1 MYEDVRIITIRQQEY
16 PAVFN
21 TAALEE
27 VTRRYGGLTELGETM
42 KEPAKAIAEIAW
54 LMALLTA
61 QGAALKKLQEGVEI
75 KTYNADEIKI
85 LMSPKE
91 LMDQSDLVIEIINAG
106 MGDEDEADGEDTE
119 IDEVLE
125 EIEASKKEP
134 GAGD

>member
-54 LMALLTA
+54 LIALLTA

-106 MGDEDEADGEDTE
+106 MGDDGDDADDGAE

-125 EIEASKKEP
+125 EIEASKNVE
-134 GAGD
+134 GAGA

>member
-61 QGAALKKLQEGVEI
+61 QGAALKNLQEGVEI

>member
-54 LMALLTA
+54 LIAQLTA

-106 MGDEDEADGEDTE
+106 MGDDGDDADDGAE

-125 EIEASKKEP
+125 EIEASKNVE

>member
-27 VTRRYGGLTELGETM
+27 VTRRYGGLAELGEAM
-42 KEPAKAIAEIAW
+42 KEPTNAIAEIAW
-54 LMALLTA
+54 LMALLIT
-61 QGAALKKLQEGVEI
+61 QGAALKQLQEGVEA
-75 KTYNADEIKI
+75 KTYKANEIKI

-106 MGDEDEADGEDTE
+106 MGEDDADDGAE

-125 EIEASKKEP
+125 EIEASKNVE

>member
-27 VTRRYGGLTELGETM
+27 VTRRYGGLTELGDAM
-42 KEPAKAIAEIAW
+42 KDPANAISEIAW
-54 LMALLTA
+54 IIALVTA
-61 QGAALKKLQEGVEI
+61 QGAALKRLQEGSDI
-75 KTYNADEIKI
+75 KTYSADEIKI

-106 MGDEDEADGEDTE
+106 MGEDEVDGQTTE
-119 IDEVLE
+119 VDEVLE

>member
-1 MYEDVRIITIRQQEY
+1 MYEDVRIITIGRQEY

-54 LMALLTA
+54 LIAQLTT
-61 QGAALKKLQEGVEI
+61 QGAALKKLQEGVET
-75 KTYNADEIKI
+75 KTYSADEVKI

-91 LMDQSDLVIEIINAG
+91 LMDQADLVIEIINAG
-106 MGDEDEADGEDTE
+106 MGDEDETPDEDTE

-125 EIEASKKEP
+125 EIDALKKEP
-134 GAGD
+134 GAGA

>member
-1 MYEDVRIITIRQQEY
+1 MYEDGRNIRIRGQEHF
-16 PAVFN
+16 AVFN

-106 MGDEDEADGEDTE
+106 MGDDGDDADDGAE

-125 EIEASKKEP
+125 EIEASKNVE

>member
-106 MGDEDEADGEDTE
+106 MGDEDESSGEDTE

-125 EIEASKKEP
+125 ELEASKKEP
-134 GAGD
+134 GAGA

>member
-27 VTRRYGGLTELGETM
+27 VTRRYGGLTELGETI
-42 KEPAKAIAEIAW
+42 KEPTKAIAEIAW

-106 MGDEDEADGEDTE
+106 MGEDEVDGQTTE
-119 IDEVLE
+119 VDEVLE

>member
-1 MYEDVRIITIRQQEY
+1 MYEDVRTITIRQQEY

-54 LMALLTA
+54 LIAQLTI
-61 QGAALKKLQEGVEI
+61 QGAALKRLQEGVET
-75 KTYNADEIKI
+75 KTYSADEIKI

-91 LMDQSDLVIEIINAG
+91 LMDQSELVIEIINAG
-106 MGDEDEADGEDTE
+106 MGEDDAEPDEEKEV
-119 IDEVLE
+119 DEVLE
-125 EIEASKKEP
+125 EIESSKNVE

>member
-106 MGDEDEADGEDTE
+106 MGDEDEAGGEDAE
-119 IDEVLE
+119 VDEVLE

>member
-75 KTYNADEIKI
+75 KTYSADEIKI

-91 LMDQSDLVIEIINAG
+91 LMDQADLVIEIINAG
-106 MGDEDEADGEDTE
+106 MGDEGEATGGDTE

-134 GAGD
+134 GAGA

>member
-27 VTRRYGGLTELGETM
+27 VTRRYGGLTELGETI

-54 LMALLTA
+54 LIAQLTT
-61 QGAALKKLQEGVEI
+61 QGAALKKLQEGVET
-75 KTYNADEIKI
+75 KTYSADEIKI
-85 LMSPKE
+85 LMSPKG
-91 LMDQSDLVIEIINAG
+91 LMDQADLVIEIINAG
-106 MGDEDEADGEDTE
+106 MGDEDEAAGGDTE

-125 EIEASKKEP
+125 EIESSKNVE

>member
-54 LMALLTA
+54 LIAQLTT
-61 QGAALKKLQEGVEI
+61 QGAALKKLQEGVET

-106 MGDEDEADGEDTE
+106 MGDKDEAAGGDTE

-125 EIEASKKEP
+125 ELEASKKEP

>member
-106 MGDEDEADGEDTE
+106 MGDDGDDADDGAE

-125 EIEASKKEP
+125 EIEASKNVE